1 MVVLLKRWY
10 VHKMSRVI
18 GIMMMTMMVMM
29 MMMMVRLRF
38 ISNLYD
44 FTCHSIMIF
53 FPKMVHNVLQLFDCN
68 LSVVEGGKDFWSSL
82 PIF

>member
-1 MVVLLKRWY
+1 MVVLLKRLY

-18 GIMMMTMMVMM
+18 RMMMTMMVMM

-53 FPKMVHNVLQLFDCN
+53 FPKMVHNVLRLFECN

-82 PIF
+82 AIF